1 MFHLPITIAE
11 VSKTKHALAYF
22 ISGVMI
28 SAAKLSEGS
37 CLPRG
42 INPE

>member
-1 MFHLPITIAE
+1 MHT
-11 VSKTKHALAYF
+11 LAYF

-37 CLPRG
+37 CVPRG
-42 INPE
+42 INPGLGKVKKFSKQTT